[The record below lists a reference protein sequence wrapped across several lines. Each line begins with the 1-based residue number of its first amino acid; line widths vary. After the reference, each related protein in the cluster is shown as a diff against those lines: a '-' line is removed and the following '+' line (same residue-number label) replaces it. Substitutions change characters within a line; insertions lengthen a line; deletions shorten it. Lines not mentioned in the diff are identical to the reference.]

1 MTAREI
7 SEDFISK
14 MNPSRWAGVGQK
26 PDDFNMETKT
36 YTIDDFFNYEID
48 IFYYKNDET
57 DCVVMLELRREDNGE
72 LIYVID
78 SQRINSEDTIEYLIR
93 LLIDDL

>member
-7 SEDFISK
+7 AEDFISK